1 MNITNLTLLLI
12 SYRWDGKD
20 RSNGY
25 EKRYLLAINQR
36 NVTEHEN
43 YKWRSEDM

>member
-1 MNITNLTLLLI
+1 MNFIF

-20 RSNGY
+20 RSNGF
-25 EKRYLLAINQR
+25 EKRYILATNQKQAVE
-36 NVTEHEN
+36 NEN